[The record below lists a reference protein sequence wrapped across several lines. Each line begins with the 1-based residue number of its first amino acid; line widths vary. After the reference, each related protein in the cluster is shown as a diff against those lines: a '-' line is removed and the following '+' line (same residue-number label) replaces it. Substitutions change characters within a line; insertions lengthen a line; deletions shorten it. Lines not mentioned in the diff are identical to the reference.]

1 MEEEWKAEELAGLV
15 YEAARIILR
24 ALEFNANCV
33 IASYNTSDADRK
45 ACMDHAADVYDMFYT
60 ELDDMVE
67 LESEDE
73 DEDYELEEEEEDK

>member
-1 MEEEWKAEELAGLV
+1 MEDEWNSQELAGLI
-15 YEAARIILR
+15 YETSRIILR

-45 ACMDHAADVYDMFYT
+45 ACMEHVGNVYDMFYT

-67 LESEDE
+67 EEDWEDE
-73 DEDYELEEEEEDK
+73 